1 MSVWL
6 LFRQQYNVNE
16 IPHKTNMTVRQP
28 LDSKHNVHKIPH
40 KMNMTMSCPLD
51 RLHNVHEISH
61 IMITSLWQAFEQKTY

>member
-40 KMNMTMSCPLD
+40 KMNMTVTYPLD
-51 RLHNVHEISH
+51 RISYSSTKLMNTH
-61 IMITSLWQAFEQKTY
+61 QLS